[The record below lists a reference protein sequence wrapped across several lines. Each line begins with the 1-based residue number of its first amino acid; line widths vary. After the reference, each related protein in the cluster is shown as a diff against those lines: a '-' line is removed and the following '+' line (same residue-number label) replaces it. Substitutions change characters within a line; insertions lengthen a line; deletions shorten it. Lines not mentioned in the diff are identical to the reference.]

1 MSLTSSLALY
11 ETACEAALRLPGA
24 EIYRFSARSQAEAA
38 RVAGKWF
45 MVLAQVDGTQLVN
58 LKAQPADVQAILR
71 TQPEARAAW
80 HMNKTHWYSLTP
92 GPHLDSQLLAELI
105 TESYLTI
112 LESLPPAKR
121 PDGWDSL

>member
-1 MSLTSSLALY
+1 MTDLETSQALY
-11 ETACEAALRLPGA
+11 EAASEVALALPGA

-38 RVAGKWF
+38 RAAGKWF

-58 LKAQPADVQAILR
+58 LKAQPA
-71 TQPEARAAW
+71 W

-92 GPHLDSQLLAELI
+92 GPHLDRQLLAELI
-105 TESYLTI
+105 TESYLTV

>member
-1 MSLTSSLALY
+1 MTDLETSQALY
-11 ETACEAALRLPGA
+11 EAAAEVALGLPGA

-45 MVLAQVDGTQLVN
+45 MVLAQVDGTQ
-58 LKAQPADVQAILR
+58 PADVQAILR
-71 TQPEARAAW
+71 IQPEARAAW

-105 TESYLTI
+105 TESYLTV
-112 LESLPPAKR
+112 LESLPPTKR
-121 PDGWDSL
+121 PDGWESL

>member
-1 MSLTSSLALY
+1 MPLTSSQALY
-11 ETACEAALRLPGA
+11 EAASEVALGLPGA

-38 RVAGKWF
+38 RAAGKWF

-58 LKAQPADVQAILR
+58 LKARPADVQAILS
-71 TQPEARAAW
+71 TQPEAHPAW

-92 GPHLDSQLLAELI
+92 GPNLDRQLLAELI
-105 TESYLTI
+105 TESYLTV